1 MKFYYPVV
9 IEKKE
14 EGKWHASF
22 PDLKMCEAEGTDE
35 FDVLQNAREA
45 AYGWID
51 LELKE
56 EDNPQLPSPT
66 DPKDVK
72 LEAGQQVRMILVNY
86 RLTEGWDE

>member
-14 EGKWHASF
+14 EGSWHAFF
-22 PDLKMCEAEGTDE
+22 PDLKMCEADGTDE

-51 LELKE
+51 LEMQE
-56 EDNPQLPSPT
+56 TDPQLPSPT
-66 DPKDVK
+66 DPKDVRK
-72 LEAGQQVRMILVNY
+72 EPGQDVRMILVNY